1 MHCLVSGAGQDQGH
15 VRELLQPQT
24 PYYVHISVDNNLG
37 NARYHINCYLSQEL
51 SINAE
56 AMIDFPPV
64 PNVHLN
70 GRQLRELAGM
80 RSDDKTG
87 LWKVREDFD
96 VRRMVATLAEGTTV
110 RIIRIFVDGEPPIL
124 QHDNYV
130 YVSQGPDN
138 DCLILDRPA

>member
-1 MHCLVSGAGQDQGH
+1 MHCVVSGAGQDQGH

-24 PYYVHISVDNNLG
+24 PYYVDISVKNNPP
-37 NARYHINCYLSQEL
+37 ARYYVTCYMVQNN
-51 SINAE
+51 SINPE
-56 AMIDFPPV
+56 AMIDSPPV
-64 PNVHLN
+64 PDEQLKDI
-70 GRQLRELAGM
+70 QLRELAGV
-80 RSDDKTG
+80 RSVDKTG

-124 QHDNYV
+124 QHDNYM